1 MNNEVTHTFDEVKA
15 PQSKKRQAVRAT
27 AAGAIGNMLE
37 QYDNVIY
44 AFSAVTLAALFFPNA
59 DATAGLLATF
69 AVFAA
74 GFLARPFG
82 AIIFGH
88 MGDTLGRKVTL
99 YWSVLLMAICTV
111 AIGIMPTYEQIG
123 IVAPFLLVIV
133 RLGQGIATAG
143 ETAGSATFIVEHA
156 PENRRGF
163 LGSWQQVS
171 SASGFLLA
179 SLVSLLMAAIFDQ
192 ETILEWAW
200 RLPFLLGILT
210 GIVAIWLRLG
220 VEETP
225 AYKKLD
231 EATSKTKQRS
241 PVIRSLTQHPVAV
254 LKAIGFVTLWGIGYY
269 FFLTYI
275 PTFLKT
281 EGGFDPSVAQLSNLV
296 AIIVFAILI
305 PVFGALSDK
314 VGRKPL
320 LITSSLGFLIV
331 SWPMMLALETGSVA
345 AAYGFQILTAALLA
359 AYAGPGPAA
368 LAEMFPA
375 DVRFSAMSIGWNVSN
390 TIFGGTAPFIATA
403 LIAATGASAAVGF
416 IGVGA
421 AILSLLVIL
430 SMPETSRKPLD

>member
-1 MNNEVTHTFDEVKA
+1 MNNDVSPPGIDQPISTTRRR
-15 PQSKKRQAVRAT
+15 SSVRTT

-44 AFSAVTLAALFFPNA
+44 AFSAVTLSALFFPTA

-74 GFLARPFG
+74 GFLARPIG

-88 MGDTLGRKVTL
+88 MGDKHGRKVTL
-99 YWSVLLMAICTV
+99 YWSVLLMAICTT
-111 AIGIMPTYEQIG
+111 AIGVLPTYGQIG
-123 IVAPFLLVIV
+123 VIAPFLLVVV

-156 PENRRGF
+156 PAHRRGF

-179 SLVSLLMAAIFDQ
+179 SLVSLLMAFLFDQ
-192 ETILEWAW
+192 ETLLAWAW

-210 GIVAIWLRLG
+210 GAVAVWLRLG
-220 VEETP
+220 MEETP
-225 AYKKLD
+225 SYKKI
-231 EATSKTKQRS
+231 EATEAVANKRS
-241 PVIRSLTQHPVAV
+241 PVIRALAQHPVAI
-254 LKAIGFVTLWGIGYY
+254 LKAVGFVTLWAIGYY
-269 FFLTYI
+269 YFLTYI

-281 EGGFDPSVAQLSNLV
+281 VAGVDAQDAQFSNLLS
-296 AIIVFAILI
+296 IVLFAILI
-305 PVFGALSDK
+305 PFFGALSDR

-320 LITSSLGFLIV
+320 LITASVGFLVV
-331 SWPMMLALETGSVA
+331 SWPMMLVLEHGSIA

-368 LAEMFPA
+368 LAELFPA
-375 DVRFSAMSIGWNVSN
+375 EVRFSAMSLGWNISN

-403 LIAATGASAAVGF
+403 LIAGTGANASAGL

-421 AILSLLVIL
+421 ALISLLIVL
-430 SMPETSRKPLD
+430 TMAETSRKPLD